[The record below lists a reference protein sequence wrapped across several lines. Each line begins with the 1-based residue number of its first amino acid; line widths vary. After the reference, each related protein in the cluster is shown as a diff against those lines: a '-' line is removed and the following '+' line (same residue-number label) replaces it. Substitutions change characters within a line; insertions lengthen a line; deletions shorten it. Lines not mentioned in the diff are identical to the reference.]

1 MAAADGTSVDASRLV
16 RAAQNQTL
24 FREVNVRVKD
34 LDERLAWQLD
44 RGDWLCECE
53 DETCFERIRMA
64 LPEYE
69 LLRADG
75 NRFAVKP
82 GHEDS
87 EVDEVT
93 DRHEQYLVV
102 AKLGAGGVY
111 ATEHDPRSQTSA

>member
-1 MAAADGTSVDASRLV
+1 MAAADGTSVDDSRLV

-24 FREVNVRVKD
+24 FREVNERVKD

-69 LLRADG
+69 RLRAHG

-82 GHEDS
+82 GHEAPELEDII
-87 EVDEVT
+87 E
-93 DRHEQYLVV
+93 RHDGYLIV
-102 AKLGAGGVY
+102 AKRGAGGVY

>member
-1 MAAADGTSVDASRLV
+1 V

-24 FREVNVRVKD
+24 FREVNERMKD
-34 LDERLAWQLD
+34 LNEHLAWQPD
-44 RGDWLCECE
+44 KGDWLCECE

-111 ATEHDPRSQTSA
+111 ATEHDPRSQTSAEHTG